1 MISFLFSVVA
11 CRSGNSVV
19 VMSIFQFCK
28 LLLFTGISLFVVSG
42 CGVAMMSDEHLAR
55 KSKAQF
61 TQMKKKDPVSQ
72 NANYQKMVERIG
84 KRITDVAKVDV
95 PGTEWEFV
103 VFEKSEPN
111 AFAMPGGKVGVNA
124 GLIELANED
133 EDEIAAV
140 IGHEV
145 AHVARRHSNKRVSQG
160 VGVALGGIILETA
173 MSNKSSGDRA
183 LARGAYGVGATL
195 GAVLPFSRS
204 QEREADE
211 LGLIYTAKAGYDP
224 RASIRFWQKMQSR
237 SRRKMPQFLSTHP
250 DSGNR
255 IQFLQTKMPYAMTLF
270 RNAKNTRG

>member
-1 MISFLFSVVA
+1 MSF
-11 CRSGNSVV
+11 
-19 VMSIFQFCK
+19 FQFCK